1 MTSAGTEAG
10 AGTGTPPTT
19 LVVPTIGRPSL
30 DALLD
35 ALANGTRPVDVP
47 VLLVDDR
54 AGDVKPLEPRTG
66 LAVQVLRSGGR
77 GPAAARNVGW
87 HASRT
92 PWVSFL
98 DDDVLPEADWF
109 EDLLADLARTP
120 ADVVASKGRVRV
132 PLPSDR
138 RATDWERA
146 TAGLETAFWIT
157 ADMSV
162 RRDALAG
169 IGGFDERFRRA
180 YREDA
185 DLALRLQETG
195 RRIADGRR
203 RIVHPVRPADDW
215 VSLRMQAGNA
225 DDQLMRA
232 LHGPDWRERA
242 RAGHGRF
249 SRHVA
254 ITGAAVTALAA
265 LATGHRRTAGGLAVA
280 AGAGIAEF
288 AGARIAPGPR
298 DAAEVRR
305 MLLTSATIPFAAT
318 WHSMRGFRRH
328 RGARPWRGAPDLVLF
343 DRDGTL
349 VHDEPYNGDP
359 ELVRPVPGAREALER
374 LRAAGLRVG
383 LVTNQSGIG
392 RGLIT
397 AAQADAVNAR
407 VEELLGPFDV
417 MVMCPHAPEE
427 DCACRKPR
435 PQMVLDACARLGVEP
450 LAAAMVGDTGADV
463 AAGSRAGA
471 VAVLVPNPV
480 TRPEEIAAAPSVAA
494 DLAEAVDLL
503 LAGVR

>member
-1 MTSAGTEAG
+1 MTKDSS
-10 AGTGTPPTT
+10 PLTT

-30 DALLD
+30 EALLH
-35 ALANGTRPVDVP
+35 ALESGTRPVDGP

-54 AGDVKPLEPRTG
+54 PGDVKPLEPETG
-66 LAVQVLRSGGR
+66 LAVRVLRSGGR

-98 DDDVLPEADWF
+98 DDDVLPEPSWYA
-109 EDLLADLARTP
+109 DLLADLARTP
-120 ADVVASKGRVRV
+120 VDVAASKGAVRV
-132 PLPSDR
+132 PMPTDR
-138 RATDWERA
+138 RPTDWERA
-146 TAGLETAFWIT
+146 TSGLETAFWIT

-162 RRDALAG
+162 RRDALTR

-185 DLALRLQETG
+185 DLALRLQQAAG
-195 RRIADGRR
+195 RIEDGRR

-232 LHGPDWRERA
+232 LHGPDWRERS
-242 RAGHGRF
+242 RAGKGRF
-249 SRHVA
+249 PRHLAVTGA
-254 ITGAAVTALAA
+254 TAGAAVALAA
-265 LATGHRRTAGGLAVA
+265 GRRRAAGLIALGAVA
-280 AGAGIAEF
+280 GIGEF
-288 AGARIAPGPR
+288 AAARIAPGPR
-298 DAAEVRR
+298 DADEVRR

-318 WHSMRGFRRH
+318 WHSLRGFRRH
-328 RGARPWRGAPDLVLF
+328 RGARAWRGAPDVVLF

-359 ELVRPVPGAREALER
+359 ALVRPVPGAREALER
-374 LRAAGLRVG
+374 VRAAGLRVG

-397 AAQADAVNAR
+397 REQAEAVNAR

-417 MVMCPHAPEE
+417 VVLCPHAPEE

-435 PQMVLDACARLGVEP
+435 PGMVLDACERLGVEP
-450 LAAAMVGDTGADV
+450 VVAAMIGDTGADV
-463 AAGSRAGA
+463 AAGARAGA
-471 VAVLVPNPV
+471 LAVLVPNAV
-480 TRPEEIAAAPSVAA
+480 TRREEIEAAPHVAG
-494 DLAEAVDLL
+494 DLAGAVDLL

>member
-1 MTSAGTEAG
+1 MTQSGS
-10 AGTGTPPTT
+10 PLTT
-19 LVVPTIGRPSL
+19 LVVPTIGRRSL
-30 DALLD
+30 EALLA
-35 ALANGTRPVDVP
+35 ALEAGTRPVDVP

-54 AGDVKPLEPRTG
+54 PGDVKPLEPRTG
-66 LAVQVLRSGGR
+66 LAVRVLRSGGR

-98 DDDVLPEADWF
+98 DDDVLPEPSWF
-109 EDLLADLARTP
+109 ADLLADLARTRV
-120 ADVVASKGRVRV
+120 DVVASKGAVRV
-132 PLPSDR
+132 PLPADR
-138 RATDWERA
+138 RPTDWERA

-162 RRDALAG
+162 RRDALARV
-169 IGGFDERFRRA
+169 GGFDERFRRA

-185 DLALRLQETG
+185 DLALRLQRTG
-195 RRIADGRR
+195 DRIEDGRR

-232 LHGPDWRERA
+232 LHGADWRERA
-242 RAGHGRF
+242 KAGQGRF
-249 SRHVA
+249 RKHLA
-254 ITGAAVTALAA
+254 ITGATAGATLAL
-265 LATGHRRTAGGLAVA
+265 LARRRRTAGVLALGAA
-280 AGAGIAEF
+280 AGIGEF
-288 AGARIAPGPR
+288 AAARIAPGPR

-305 MLLTSATIPFAAT
+305 MLLTSAAIPFAAT
-318 WHSMRGFRRH
+318 WHSVRGLRRH
-328 RGARPWRGAPDLVLF
+328 RGALPWRGAPDLVLF

-349 VHDEPYNGDP
+349 VHDVPYNGDP
-359 ELVRPVPGAREALER
+359 ALVRPVAGAREALER
-374 LRAAGLRVG
+374 VRAAGLRVG

-397 AAQADAVNAR
+397 RDQAEAVNAR

-417 MVMCPHAPEE
+417 VVLCPHAPEE

-435 PQMVLDACARLGVEP
+435 PGMVLDACARMAVEP
-450 LAAAMVGDTGADV
+450 VVAAMVGDTGADV

-471 VAVLVPNPV
+471 VAVLVPNDV
-480 TRPEEIAAAPSVAA
+480 TRPEEVAAAPYVAA
-494 DLAEAVDLL
+494 DLAGAVDLL